1 MGEDRK
7 RLSEKAFG
15 TEHLSCLKCWDK
27 RQHGESR
34 LVSSPV
40 RKASQEAADVILKTD
55 DELEQCRFLQ
65 FQTWPVLMPRKRT
78 ETKNCLKSVS

>member
-1 MGEDRK
+1 MGEERK

-15 TEHLSCLKCWDK
+15 TEHLSCLKGWDK

-34 LVSSPV
+34 LVLSPV
-40 RKASQEAADVILKTD
+40 RKTSQEAANVILKKD
-55 DELEQCRFLQ
+55 DELEHCHFLQ
-65 FQTWPVLMPRKRT
+65 FQTWPVIPRKCT